1 MTKDRYMTAAEA
13 AALLEVSLPTL
24 YAYVSRGLIR
34 SSGTSGQRNRRY
46 YAEDIEK
53 LLARKEGRRNPEQ
66 LAHDALHWGAPVL
79 ESALTLIDGH
89 NLYYRGVDVRTLARS
104 ATIEQVASLL
114 WTGSVDNADSLFDLK
129 VQVSTRLYETMLMH
143 LEMDGANLQ
152 PIQVMQTILPIAA
165 SDDPGAYDLRPTG
178 VMQTG
183 ARILRLMGSVIAG
196 DVPEDTRIA
205 AMLQRGLRPDDPHA
219 EAMFNAILVLCA
231 DHELNASSFTARVV
245 ASAGATPYAAVIA
258 GLSALGGV
266 KHGGYTERV
275 EAFLQSLTT
284 PADVREWM
292 AGRLRRGEDIPG
304 FGHKLYPMGDPRA
317 ELLLTLLQ
325 ERYPNS
331 PRLAVIQ
338 AAVQAAHELINE
350 LPGID
355 FALVAAAEVM
365 GLPAG
370 SALGLFAL
378 GRTVGWI
385 GHAIEQYGEDRLIR
399 PRARYTGRLPS
410 DSESAG

>member
-129 VQVSTRLYETMLMH
+129 VQVSARLYETMLMH

-152 PIQVMQTILPIAA
+152 PIQ
-165 SDDPGAYDLRPTG
+165 

-410 DSESAG
+410 DSENVG